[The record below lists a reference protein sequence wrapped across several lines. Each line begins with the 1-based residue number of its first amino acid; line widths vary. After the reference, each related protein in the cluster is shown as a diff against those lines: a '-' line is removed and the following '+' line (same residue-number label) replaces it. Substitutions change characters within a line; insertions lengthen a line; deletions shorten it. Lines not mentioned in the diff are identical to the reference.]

1 MMNDADPGRPS
12 DGEPWAP
19 LVDVSR
25 LPFAQLNAGV
35 NAAADAALGVSLRR
49 VLDSLHDRDG
59 VISAF
64 TSAVPEL

>member
-1 MMNDADPGRPS
+1 MTNDADADRPPAR
-12 DGEPWAP
+12 EPWAP

-25 LPFAQLNAGV
+25 LPCTPLT
-35 NAAADAALGVSLRR
+35 ADADGPLGRSLRR

>member
-1 MMNDADPGRPS
+1 MNDADPTQSP

-19 LVDVSR
+19 LVDVSH
-25 LPFAQLNAGV
+25 LPLAPLG
-35 NAAADAALGVSLRR
+35 ADADGILGRSLRR

-64 TSAVPEL
+64 GSAIQPED

>member
-1 MMNDADPGRPS
+1 MNAADAIQSS

-19 LVDVSR
+19 LVDMSR
-25 LPFAQLNAGV
+25 LPLTPLSAG
-35 NAAADAALGVSLRR
+35 ADGIIGRSLRR

-64 TSAVPEL
+64 SSAFPTRSES

>member
-1 MMNDADPGRPS
+1 MMNDADTDRPS
-12 DGEPWAP
+12 VGVPWAP

-25 LPFAQLNAGV
+25 LPFAPLS
-35 NAAADAALGVSLRR
+35 ADGDGILGRSLRR
-49 VLDSLHDRDG
+49 VLDSLHDSDG

>member
-1 MMNDADPGRPS
+1 MMNDAVTDRPS

-25 LPFAQLNAGV
+25 LPFAPLSPDAEGV
-35 NAAADAALGVSLRR
+35 LGRSLRR
-49 VLDSLHDRDG
+49 VLDSLDDRDG

-64 TSAVPEL
+64 ASAVPEL

>member
-1 MMNDADPGRPS
+1 MINDADTERPS
-12 DGEPWAP
+12 DAVPWAP
-19 LVDVSR
+19 LADVSR
-25 LPFAQLNAGV
+25 LPLAQLDP
-35 NAAADAALGVSLRR
+35 AADAALGGSLRR